1 MLNAAKSVW
10 GGCPFQ
16 NPFWF
21 YEKPVVVNV
30 YDENGD
36 MVANKL
42 RVMWGRMENFKCVD
56 YFQVLPRCI
65 SIRPPH
71 RTHRARNAPM
81 SDYFTLMA
89 TRKPGATVFG
99 LSIMDS

>member
-1 MLNAAKSVW
+1 MASNECRAAFALQLTVLLALCLDKVF

-30 YDENGD
+30 FDENGE
-36 MVANKL
+36 MVANKM

-56 YFQVLPRCI
+56 YFQVN
-65 SIRPPH
+65 S
-71 RTHRARNAPM
+71 AP
-81 SDYFTLMA
+81 TL
-89 TRKPGATVFG
+89 T
-99 LSIMDS
+99 